1 VQAEAQ
7 QNRKYVRVCK
17 GACRGI
23 VLSAWIPN
31 HIHQGG
37 GSTWAL
43 SSPGPTWVLEGD
55 DSTKANCH
63 HHRGFMIQGSR
74 LPILLISVLR
84 FSFDKRDD
92 RQLHTD
98 HTARNSHSYTHTEQ
112 GKKQIH
118 TQLAR
123 CIKQRLA
130 RKVQKD
136 KTRRVFLNLMNPT
149 KHESGPSPLFPTLTI
164 I

>member
-1 VQAEAQ
+1 LAHEAFDLHEAQQNQKQRGVQAEAQ

-98 HTARNSHSYTHTEQ
+98 HTVQSYSQKFPQLHTHRTGKETDTHT
-112 GKKQIH
+112 
-118 TQLAR
+118 
-123 CIKQRLA
+123 
-130 RKVQKD
+130 V
-136 KTRRVFLNLMNPT
+136 
-149 KHESGPSPLFPTLTI
+149 S
-164 I
+164 